1 MTKKRILLRINI
13 VVILAM
19 AITFVAQ
26 CVNVSKIKKEQ
37 QLYFDSEL
45 NTVSHQIKEY
55 KLTGHEFLLENVV
68 ACIHS
73 SSMIANLI
81 NESSKDDEWQTIHM
95 RLYSIEGAYYSDR
108 DGFMLFIDELADV
121 INRYDEHKSVGFLV
135 DKLTS
140 IDNRLTAMLYEKT
153 TKAE

>member
-1 MTKKRILLRINI
+1 MTKKRILLIINI

-19 AITFVAQ
+19 AIAIVAQ
-26 CVNVSKIKKEQ
+26 CVNVSKIKNEQ
-37 QLYFDSEL
+37 QSYFDSEL

-55 KLTGHEFLLENVV
+55 KLTGHEFLLENAV

-81 NESSKDDEWQTIHM
+81 NESSNDDEWQTIHM

-108 DGFMLFIDELADV
+108 ESFMLFIDELADV
-121 INRYDEHKSVGFLV
+121 INKYDEHKSVGFLV

-140 IDNRLTAMLYEKT
+140 IDNRLTAMLYEKA
-153 TKAE
+153 TKVE

>member
-1 MTKKRILLRINI
+1 MGKKHILLIINI

-19 AITFVAQ
+19 AIAIIAQ
-26 CVNVSKIKKEQ
+26 WVNVSKIKSQEQ
-37 QLYFDSEL
+37 SYFDSEL
-45 NTVSHQIKEY
+45 NTVSYQIKEY
-55 KLTGHEFLLENVV
+55 KLTGHEFLLENAV

-81 NESSKDDEWQTIHM
+81 NESSNDDEWQTIHM

-108 DGFMLFIDELADV
+108 ESFMLFIDELADV

-140 IDNRLTAMLYEKT
+140 IDNRLTAMLYEKA
-153 TKAE
+153 TKIE

>member
-1 MTKKRILLRINI
+1 MAKKRILLIINI

-19 AITFVAQ
+19 AIAIVAQ
-26 CVNVSKIKKEQ
+26 CINVTKKKNEQ
-37 QLYFDSEL
+37 QSYFHSEL
-45 NTVSHQIKEY
+45 NTLSHQIKEY
-55 KLTGHEFLLENVV
+55 KLTGHEFLLENAV

-81 NESSKDDEWQTIHM
+81 NESSNDDEWQTIHM
-95 RLYSIEGAYYSDR
+95 RLYSIEGDYYSDR
-108 DGFMLFIDELADV
+108 ESFMLFIDELADV
-121 INRYDEHKSVGFLV
+121 IDKYDEHKSVGFLV

-153 TKAE
+153 TKVE

>member
-1 MTKKRILLRINI
+1 MEKKHILLIINI

-19 AITFVAQ
+19 AIAIIAQ
-26 CVNVSKIKKEQ
+26 WVNVSKIKGQEQ
-37 QLYFDSEL
+37 SYFDSEL
-45 NTVSHQIKEY
+45 NTVSYQIKEY
-55 KLTGHEFLLENVV
+55 KLTGHEFLLENAV

-81 NESSKDDEWQTIHM
+81 NESSNDDEWQTIHM

-108 DGFMLFIDELADV
+108 ESFMLFIDELADV

-140 IDNRLTAMLYEKT
+140 IDNRLTAMLYEKA
-153 TKAE
+153 TKIE